1 MLKVRIFTA
10 LVLIPLLLAAIIW
23 LPTGYLA
30 VFLGGIIL
38 MGGWEWSRLSGFID
52 ATPRLI
58 YVGLIAA
65 AMWYGYDW
73 IGRDHAVQY
82 MLYFIL
88 IGWILAFI
96 WLALAPVE
104 KILSNTISLYFRGL
118 IGIVMLIPSWL
129 SLLWLHSLGDHGL
142 HLLLSLF
149 ILIWMADSGAYF
161 IGRLAGITRLAPTI
175 SPGKTLQGTYGGL
188 VATVISALLLSY
200 PLQFDDIHR
209 LQFISL
215 ALLIGIFSTVGD
227 LLESVVKRTSG
238 LKDSGNLLPGH
249 GGVMDRIDSLTA
261 AAPVYVLALGW
272 FPGLMPGIQ
281 P

>member
-10 LVLIPLLLAAIIW
+10 LMLIPLLLAAIIW
-23 LPTGYLA
+23 LPAGYLA
-30 VFLGGIIL
+30 VLLGGIIL

-52 ATPRLI
+52 ETPRLI

-73 IGRDHAVQY
+73 IGRDHVVQY
-82 MLYFIL
+82 MLYFML
-88 IGWILAFI
+88 IWWILVFI

-104 KILSNTISLYFRGL
+104 KMLSNTISQYFRGL
-118 IGIVMLIPSWL
+118 IGIVILIPSWF

-149 ILIWMADSGAYF
+149 ILIWMADTGAYF

-188 VATVISALLLSY
+188 AATVISALLLSY

-215 ALLIGIFSTVGD
+215 ALLIGIFSMVGD

-249 GGVMDRIDSLTA
+249 GGIMDRIDSLTA
-261 AAPVYVLALGW
+261 AAPIYVLALGW
-272 FPGLMPGIQ
+272 FPGLMVGIQ

>member
-23 LPTGYLA
+23 LPAGYLA
-30 VFLGGIIL
+30 VLLGGIIL

-52 ATPRLI
+52 ETPRLI

-73 IGRDHAVQY
+73 IGRDHVVQY
-82 MLYFIL
+82 MLYFML
-88 IGWILAFI
+88 IWWILVFI

-104 KILSNTISLYFRGL
+104 KMLSNTISQYFRGL
-118 IGIVMLIPSWL
+118 IGIVILIPSWF

-142 HLLLSLF
+142 RLLLSLF
-149 ILIWMADSGAYF
+149 ILIWMADTGAYF
-161 IGRLAGITRLAPTI
+161 IGRLAGITRLAPAI

-188 VATVISALLLSY
+188 AATVISALLLSY

-227 LLESVVKRTSG
+227 LLESLVKRTSG

-249 GGVMDRIDSLTA
+249 GGIMDRIDSLTA
-261 AAPVYVLALGW
+261 AAPIYVLALSW
-272 FPGLMPGIQ
+272 FPGLMAGIQ